1 MGTEET
7 TNFVFLRTSQSTT
20 SHISCLFILL
30 QGSRIRGDIRPWRLG
45 CLFTAQGPVMTAFS
59 PQQQAVGTHRPHPS
73 CGPYLQDPILP
84 AEQLPQSL
92 SDCTCYTQQTW
103 APASPGPTPG
113 PWGHQ
118 LTRPTRVCTTV
129 YTLPSN
135 TLGSHS
141 PTPTALRPFCS
152 ASPASLSTH
161 PVGGPRHPE
170 RVLEKLH
177 HHPAQRHPLPGPT
190 AGESPMRLCSPPC
203 QPLTFTSLLD
213 TQKSTY
219 ISDAN
224 NPGPLCIVLAV
235 PAGATTHLSPLS
247 LPHVRYTEAWAAGS
261 DRRPASASRLQR
273 SVR

>member
-1 MGTEET
+1 METEET

-45 CLFTAQGPVMTAFS
+45 CLFTAQGPVVTAFS

-73 CGPYLQDPILP
+73 CGPYLQDPILS
-84 AEQLPQSL
+84 AEQLPRSL

-152 ASPASLSTH
+152 ASPASLSSH

-177 HHPAQRHPLPGPT
+177 HHPAQHHPPPGPT

-203 QPLTFTSLLD
+203 LPLTFTSLLV
-213 TQKSTY
+213 TQK
-219 ISDAN
+219 
-224 NPGPLCIVLAV
+224 
-235 PAGATTHLSPLS
+235 
-247 LPHVRYTEAWAAGS
+247 RM
-261 DRRPASASRLQR
+261 
-273 SVR
+273 